1 MARTHSESTNINP
14 VRSSILPGGK
24 KNQTFVRPDD
34 DDGDGDDDDDDDDR
48 REMSRFSEMSI
59 ANH

>member
-34 DDGDGDDDDDDDDR
+34 DVGDDDDDDDDDVDDNNGDDYFFFIER
-48 REMSRFSEMSI
+48 
-59 ANH
+59 

>member
-34 DDGDGDDDDDDDDR
+34 DDGDDGDDDYYVDDNNGDDYFFFIER
-48 REMSRFSEMSI
+48 
-59 ANH
+59 